1 MIKNIRQLRGR
12 VEADV
17 RIGENN
23 RGYEVW
29 THVVLPLSDSR
40 VIEALKPLTTVF
52 TEASSEATVSAHDN
66 NLIRTQVE
74 AKVAAERQRMQQ
86 VIEDEKRRLAGDS
99 ERRDRDNK
107 NRLVAALSRLSYSD
121 AMARNDIDLLVAQL
135 NRKEE

>member
-1 MIKNIRQLRGR
+1 VIKNIRQLRGR